1 MSRIF
6 GDTRQVAYVV
16 PDIQAA
22 LKFFVEIAGIGPWFL
37 AEKLTLA
44 GGRYRGTVADV
55 PLAIALANS
64 GGVQF
69 ELIQPLD
76 ETPSIY
82 LDWLKRHRSQRLIQH
97 YSSWVENYDEVH
109 AAAIARG
116 FEAIFEGRSAYG
128 PFVYFAHS
136 DDPDFMFEVTE
147 FTPPRKS
154 MFAAIAAAAHGWD
167 GRDPVRKGWPVP
179 NVG

>member
-16 PDIQAA
+16 QDMQAA
-22 LKFFVEIAGIGPWFL
+22 LKFFVETAGIGPWFL

-44 GGRYRGTVADV
+44 SGRYRGAVADV

-64 GGVQF
+64 GELQF

-76 ETPSIY
+76 DTPSIY
-82 LDWLKRHRSQRLIQH
+82 RDWLSRHRGQRLVQH
-97 YSSWVENYDEVH
+97 YSSWVENYDEVY
-109 AAAIARG
+109 AAAIGRG

-147 FTPPRKS
+147 FTQPRKS
-154 MFAAIAAAAHGWD
+154 MFAAIAAAALSWD
-167 GRDPVRKGWPVP
+167 GQNPVRKGWPIP
-179 NVG
+179 SAA